1 MKCEL
6 NVLEGY
12 LAFGQ
17 SENGEAPT
25 YERVVYD
32 LKAAAE
38 AKKAAMDTDH
48 ERTADTWSAP
58 PIHSSWDIDNRPTT
72 VPCRLVTTWLRVRLA

>member
-1 MKCEL
+1 MKQEL

-17 SENGEAPT
+17 GVNGESPT

-32 LKAAAE
+32 LKTAAE

-72 VPCRLVTTWLRVRLA
+72 VPCRLVTTRLRFRLA